1 MRAKPRTFGP
11 EDVEDVVVESTGHG
25 EVLRP
30 VGGVSG
36 LSHCGLLI
44 RLTVTNDA
52 KEKHLEGIWRSAR
65 LARKEESSTHVQR
78 APVVTVYTINV
89 LTRLFVLE
97 SNEVRI
103 GRLSVTASIQ

>member
-1 MRAKPRTFGP
+1 M
-11 EDVEDVVVESTGHG
+11 
-25 EVLRP
+25 
-30 VGGVSG
+30 
-36 LSHCGLLI
+36 
-44 RLTVTNDA
+44 TNDA
-52 KEKHLEGIWRSAR
+52 KEKHLAGIWRSAR
-65 LARKEESSTHVQR
+65 LAKKKDSSTHVHR

>member
-25 EVLRP
+25 EVLRS
-30 VGGVSG
+30 VGGVNG
-36 LSHCGLLI
+36 LIHCGLLFK
-44 RLTVTNDA
+44 LTVTNDA
-52 KEKHLEGIWRSAR
+52 KEKHLADTWKSAR
-65 LARKEESSTHVQR
+65 LARKEELSTHVHS

-103 GRLSVTASIQ
+103 EWLSEIASIQ

>member
-1 MRAKPRTFGP
+1 MTKLSEMRAKPRTFGA

-52 KEKHLEGIWRSAR
+52 KEKHLAGIWRSAR
-65 LARKEESSTHVQR
+65 LARKEE
-78 APVVTVYTINV
+78 
-89 LTRLFVLE
+89 
-97 SNEVRI
+97 
-103 GRLSVTASIQ
+103 